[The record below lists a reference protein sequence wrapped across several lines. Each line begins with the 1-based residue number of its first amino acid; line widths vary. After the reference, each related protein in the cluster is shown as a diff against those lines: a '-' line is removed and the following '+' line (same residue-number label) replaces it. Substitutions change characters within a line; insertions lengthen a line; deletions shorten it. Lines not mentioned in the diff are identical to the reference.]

1 MPDTLGGFLR
11 ARREQISPEQA
22 GLPGGER
29 RRVPGLRREEVALLA
44 GVSVEY
50 YLRLEQGRDL
60 HPSDQILDALAS
72 ALQLGDDAIAY
83 LHRLA
88 HPAPPARRRRGR
100 RRPARAALQQLLDSW
115 PLTPA
120 YAQDSSGRVVA
131 ANRLAAALSPFFALG
146 STPLRAAFLEP
157 EMRRLYTDW
166 DDMTA
171 KAVSGL
177 RAMLGLGTAE
187 PELLEMIGEL
197 SVASDRFRT
206 LWARRDVR
214 NRASGLTRLDH
225 PVAGKLELYYE
236 KMLLPEDRQLLV
248 VYHADPG
255 SPTAERL
262 QLLASL

>member
-1 MPDTLGGFLR
+1 
-11 ARREQISPEQA
+11 
-22 GLPGGER
+22 
-29 RRVPGLRREEVALLA
+29 
-44 GVSVEY
+44 
-50 YLRLEQGRDL
+50 
-60 HPSDQILDALAS
+60 
-72 ALQLGDDAIAY
+72 
-83 LHRLA
+83 
-88 HPAPPARRRRGR
+88 
-100 RRPARAALQQLLDSW
+100 
-115 PLTPA
+115 
-120 YAQDSSGRVVA
+120 
-131 ANRLAAALSPFFALG
+131 
-146 STPLRAAFLEP
+146 
-157 EMRRLYTDW
+157 
-166 DDMTA
+166 MTA

-187 PELLEMIGEL
+187 PELLETIGEL

-225 PVAGKLELYYE
+225 PVAGRLELHYE